1 MPDYQA
7 FLSGQN
13 LTEFWN
19 NVKWLLFLVAP
30 IILIFFAT
38 DMVADVVR
46 LIRRSIAG
54 EAEKEDKDDD
64 DVYYY

>member
-13 LTEFWN
+13 LTDFWN

-30 IILIFFAT
+30 VILIFFAT
-38 DMVADVVR
+38 DMVAALVGM
-46 LIRRSIAG
+46 IRNAIAG
-54 EAEKEDKDDD
+54 EADKDDNEDD